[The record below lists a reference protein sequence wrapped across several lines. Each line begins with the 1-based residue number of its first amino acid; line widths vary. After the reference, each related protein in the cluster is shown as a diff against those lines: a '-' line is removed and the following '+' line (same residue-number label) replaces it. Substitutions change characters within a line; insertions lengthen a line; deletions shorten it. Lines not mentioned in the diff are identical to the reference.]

1 MNMESTKNNITLIGM
16 PASGKSTVGVILA
29 KILGLSFVDTDLV
42 IQQREGAL
50 LCDIISERG
59 LEGFLKAEESAVLSI
74 SPSNTVIA
82 TGGSVVYSEAGME
95 YLKSLGKV
103 VYLKV
108 EKEDLFKR
116 LHNIKQRGVVL
127 SPGETLDEMY
137 ATRSVLYEKYADI
150 VIDETN
156 ASVEETVEMIRE
168 LMK

>member
-1 MNMESTKNNITLIGM
+1 MNESVKNNITLIGM

>member
-1 MNMESTKNNITLIGM
+1 MNESVKNNITLIGM

-42 IQQREGAL
+42 IQQREGGL
-50 LCDIISERG
+50 LCDIISELG

-137 ATRSVLYEKYADI
+137 AARSVLYEKYADI

>member
-1 MNMESTKNNITLIGM
+1 MNMESVKNNITLIGM

-29 KILGLSFVDTDLV
+29 KILGLSFIDTDLV

-137 ATRSVLYEKYADI
+137 ATRSVIYEKYADI

>member
-1 MNMESTKNNITLIGM
+1 MESVKNNITLIGM

-29 KILGLSFVDTDLV
+29 KIIGLSFVDTDLV

-50 LCDIISERG
+50 LCDIISEHT